1 MSLTLIMV
9 LVFFTSLS
17 IILLLLNIPFK
28 DNNLI
33 QSRLRDLISK
43 GGVRERADAELN
55 KPFAERVLYPILKAI
70 TKSFARFMPERRVLG
85 LEQKLIYAGNPGNL
99 SASEY
104 LGIQYTFAFGLPFLT
119 AAVFIV
125 LDKND
130 AKVFL
135 TSLILGVLGYYVP
148 NLFLKSLASKRK
160 TEIDKNLPDVLDLL
174 TVSVEAGLGFDSALA
189 KVSSK
194 TKGPLAHE
202 FVKVLQEIKMGKPRR
217 EALKDLSL
225 RCQSDNLA
233 NFISSLIQADQLG
246 VSIGNV
252 LRLQSEQIRQA
263 KRQRTQEQAMKAPV
277 KMLIPLVLFI
287 FPTLFIVLL
296 GPAMIEIFTTLF

>member
-1 MSLTLIMV
+1 MFS
-9 LVFFTSLS
+9 TSLL
-17 IILLLLNIPFK
+17 IILLLLSVPFK
-28 DNNLI
+28 DKTLI
-33 QSRLRDLISK
+33 QRRLRDLINK
-43 GGVRERADAELN
+43 GAGRERVDAELN
-55 KPFAERVLYPILKAI
+55 KPFAERVFYPILKAI
-70 TKSFARFMPERRVLG
+70 TKSFSRFMPERRIVN

-104 LGIQYTFAFGLPFLT
+104 LGIQYTLAFGIPFLT

-125 LDKND
+125 LDKID
-130 AKVFL
+130 SKVIL
-135 TSLILGVLGYYVP
+135 TAMILGVVGYYLP
-148 NLFLKSLASKRK
+148 NVYLKSLASKRK

-189 KVSSK
+189 KVTSK

-202 FVKVLQEIKMGKPRR
+202 FIKVLAEIKMGKPRR
-217 EALKDLSL
+217 EALKDLTF
-225 RCQSDNLA
+225 RCKSDNLA
-233 NFISSLIQADQLG
+233 NFIGSLIQADQLG

-263 KRQRTQEQAMKAPV
+263 KRQRTEEQAMKAPV

-296 GPAMIEIFTTLF
+296 GPALIEIFNTLFK